1 VAWKWQVCSYR
12 QLGIAATTSQDLE
25 AALDIWSDDRNV
37 ARELTNSN
45 EEIAEE
51 DKQAV

>member
-1 VAWKWQVCSYR
+1 MEMAMCSYR
-12 QLGIAATTSQDLE
+12 QLGIAATTGQDLE
-25 AALDIWSDDRNV
+25 ATSDIRSDDGNV